1 MDQYDVEFE
10 TIDEVLYNNYSEY
23 ELQSL
28 DIIFKNTI
36 GQEILD
42 ILESKKQDQYFESK
56 IIANKSM
63 NEFYQ
68 RLFNASCP
76 KILKF
81 NVNIQQLYIL
91 HIFALSFIRFNKS
104 VLQFD
109 ENEFIRDFLLPNIYY
124 LCSKPLSLAKKVL
137 YKIIKTCY
145 TRIEIESKNIIDFY
159 SLLYKCDSEIIKNQ
173 ILNIFFCFTL
183 AKINPLDLIN
193 IENIYENIIYR
204 LFFYYIKMKTS
215 KIIDPNYSNSGF
227 KDRNFEIQSERYYIY
242 EKAIYLSHIE
252 HMCNSTDIAIQ
263 VSTHYD
269 KIKNIILPNELQKLY
284 LLYQMKNVTIND
296 KVSLLRIC
304 DNLENIEKFKTY
316 IPLVYRVL
324 RSIHVD
330 DKTIADEY
338 DTQLIYTTVFNT
350 LHKKFKSLISDDA
363 LIPFV
368 EKVSTNLVKSLTVG
382 KFIDMITLT
391 EVNTSGTKFCSQLQK
406 FLDLIL
412 VNIGET

>member
-1 MDQYDVEFE
+1 MEQYDVEFE
-10 TIDEVLYNNYSEY
+10 TINEVLYNNYSEY

-36 GQEILD
+36 GQEILEL
-42 ILESKKQDQYFESK
+42 IELKKQDRHFESK
-56 IIANKSM
+56 IIANTSM

-81 NVNIQQLYIL
+81 NINIQQLYIL
-91 HIFALSFIRFNKS
+91 HVFALSFIRFNKS
-104 VLQFD
+104 TLHLD
-109 ENEFIRDFLLPNIYY
+109 ENEFISDFLLPNIYY
-124 LCSKPLSLAKKVL
+124 LCSKPLILAKKTL
-137 YKIIKTCY
+137 YKIIKECY
-145 TRIEIESKNIIDFY
+145 NKIELESKKIIDFY
-159 SLLYKCDSEIIKNQ
+159 SLLYKCDAEIIKNQ
-173 ILNIFFCFTL
+173 ILNIFFCITL
-183 AKINPLDLIN
+183 SKINPLDITD

-215 KIIDPNYSNSGF
+215 KIIDPNYIHSTSKEKNT
-227 KDRNFEIQSERYYIY
+227 ETQSDRYYIY

-252 HMCNSTDIAIQ
+252 HMCNSTDMAIQ
-263 VSTHYD
+263 VSSHYD

-296 KVSLLRIC
+296 KVSLLRTC
-304 DNLENIEKFKTY
+304 DNLENIEKFKTS
-316 IPLVYRVL
+316 IPLIYRVL

-330 DKTIADEY
+330 DKTVSDSH
-338 DTQLIYTTVFNT
+338 DSQLIYSTIFNT
-350 LHKKFKSLISDDA
+350 LHRKFKNIISDEA

-368 EKVSTNLVKSLTVG
+368 EKVSTNLVKSLTIG
-382 KFIDMITLT
+382 KFIDMLTLT
-391 EVNTSGTKFCSQLQK
+391 EVNTSGTKFCKQLQK

-412 VNIGET
+412 INIGES

>member
-1 MDQYDVEFE
+1 MEQYDVEFE
-10 TIDEVLYNNYSEY
+10 TINEVLYNNYSEY

-36 GQEILD
+36 GQEILEL
-42 ILESKKQDQYFESK
+42 IELKKQDESK

-81 NVNIQQLYIL
+81 NINIQQLYVL
-91 HIFALSFIRFNKS
+91 HVFTLSFIRFNAS
-104 VLQFD
+104 TLHLD
-109 ENEFIRDFLLPNIYY
+109 ENIFLSDLLLPNIYY
-124 LCSKPLSLAKKVL
+124 LCSKPLVLAKKTL
-137 YKIIKTCY
+137 YKIIKECY
-145 TRIEIESKNIIDFY
+145 SKIELESKKIIEFY
-159 SLLYKCDSEIIKNQ
+159 TMLYKCDSEIIKNQ
-173 ILNIFFCFTL
+173 VLNIFFCNAL
-183 AKINPLDLIN
+183 GKINPLDLTN
-193 IENIYENIIYR
+193 VENIYENVIYR

-215 KIIDPNYSNSGF
+215 KMIDPNYMYSTSKEKRTENQS
-227 KDRNFEIQSERYYIY
+227 DRYHIY

-252 HMCNSTDIAIQ
+252 NMCNSTDLAIQ
-263 VSTHYD
+263 VSSHYD
-269 KIKNIILPNELQKLY
+269 RIKNIILPNELQKLY

-296 KVSLLRIC
+296 KVSLLRTC
-304 DNLENIEKFKTY
+304 DNLENIEKFKNY
-316 IPLVYRVL
+316 IPLIYRVL

-330 DKTIADEY
+330 DKTVADSY
-338 DTQLIYTTVFNT
+338 NAQLIYSTVFNT
-350 LHKKFKSLISDDA
+350 LQRKFKNIISDDA

-382 KFIDMITLT
+382 KFIDMLTLT
-391 EVNTSGTKFCSQLQK
+391 EVNTSGTKFCEQLQK

-412 VNIGET
+412 VNIGEL